1 MAKANKANTVIFH
14 KRTTKK
20 LGRHRKYRGKDFKA
34 YRGQG
39 K

>member
-1 MAKANKANTVIFH
+1 MAKNKPQEVKFY
-14 KRTTKK
+14 KRTPKK